1 MIMAENVQRGK
12 AWLENLLSLIGL
24 STQVKVEEKDA
35 KEMSA
40 GVWLIIDETPL
51 SVEQIQAFLGDKGR
65 GIDAIQY
72 LANTLM
78 NLGVESDHHQTFI
91 IELDGYRLQ
100 RQTELLS
107 LTEEVAQKVK
117 ASGFPVEMAALSA
130 AERRQIHTFL
140 ENDPDLETESQGQEP
155 DRRLVVRLRV
165 PQANF
170 LGVAKD

>member
-1 MIMAENVQRGK
+1 MDQNIRSGK
-12 AWLENLLSLIGL
+12 AWLENLLSLMGL
-24 STQVKVEEKDA
+24 STRVTVEEKDA

-40 GVWLIIDETPL
+40 GVWLIIDESPL
-51 SVEQIQAFLGDKGR
+51 SEEQIQAFLGDKGR

-78 NLGVESDHHQTFI
+78 NLGTESEDQQTFI
-91 IELDGYRLQ
+91 IELAGYRLQ
-100 RQTELLS
+100 RQAELLG
-107 LTEEVAQKVK
+107 LTKDVSQKVK
-117 ASGFPVEMAALSA
+117 TSGFPVELSSLSA

-140 ENDPDLETESQGQEP
+140 QNDPDLETESQGQEP

-165 PQANF
+165 PHAKF